1 MCGPARRRAH
11 LERAIRD
18 AGFESNEAFGRA
30 IGFTGSAV
38 GRWLRCEAEP
48 SGAARSAIASVLAIS
63 PGADC
68 DEVRD
73 ADLDWLLGP
82 CDALRR

>member
-1 MCGPARRRAH
+1 MLRRPR

-18 AGFESNEAFGRA
+18 AGFETNEGFGRA

-38 GRWLRCEAEP
+38 GRWIRCLEAP
-48 SGAARSAIASVLAIS
+48 CPGARDAISRVLDLS

-68 DEVRD
+68 DEVRES
-73 ADLDWLLGP
+73 DLDWLLEP
-82 CDALRR
+82 CDESRR